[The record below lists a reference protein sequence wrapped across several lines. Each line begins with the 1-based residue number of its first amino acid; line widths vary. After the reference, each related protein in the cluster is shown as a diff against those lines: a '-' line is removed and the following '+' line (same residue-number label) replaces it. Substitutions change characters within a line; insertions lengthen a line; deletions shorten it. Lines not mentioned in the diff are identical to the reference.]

1 MREAGDWAE
10 RKRDKN
16 EGDRRCAMKVLR
28 KKVLAAAALSAAMLF
43 SIAGSAAS
51 QAGTADDPAVLAAD
65 RDFEQAIVKSD
76 AAAMGKLLDSDF
88 QWIHANGKIE
98 SRAQV
103 LARMAELARRGEVIV
118 DAGYPFAG
126 KTDTR
131 RHDYGQAAVAQTDA
145 DRNHV
150 LRVWVKR
157 PAGWR
162 ALVYQEVQSLDAP
175 PKMTP
180 SAGKECQNP
189 CKSVPYTPKTETQR
203 AVIEAY
209 RGLETSAM
217 THDAADWD
225 AHTGEEFVAASSYSD
240 RLLDKPTR
248 MAELKRANMAGL
260 APTPLASA
268 TLFEFG
274 DAVVMRSRHV
284 PDQGKPLEVTR
295 VWVKRD
301 GKWVEVASYQ
311 TAVQGGAS

>member
-1 MREAGDWAE
+1 
-10 RKRDKN
+10 
-16 EGDRRCAMKVLR
+16 MKVLR

-43 SIAGSAAS
+43 SIVGFSARPAAE
-51 QAGTADDPAVLAAD
+51 QAGTANAISPNPAVLAAD
-65 RDFEQAIVKSD
+65 RDFTQAAAKSD
-76 AAAMGKLLDSDF
+76 AAALGKLLDTDF
-88 QWIHANGKIE
+88 VWIDASGKKAN
-98 SRAQV
+98 RAQV
-103 LARMAELARRGEVIV
+103 LGSVPKLIINRQAPEN
-118 DAGYPFAG
+118 
-126 KTDTR
+126 
-131 RHDYGQAAVAQTDA
+131 RHDYDYGQVGVVETDSGKL
-145 DRNHV
+145 HV

-180 SAGKECQNP
+180 SSSKECQNP

-311 TAVQGGAS
+311 TAVQGGGAS

>member
-1 MREAGDWAE
+1 
-10 RKRDKN
+10 
-16 EGDRRCAMKVLR
+16 MKVLR
-28 KKVLAAAALSAAMLF
+28 KKVLAAAALSAAVLF
-43 SIAGSAAS
+43 SIVVSAAG
-51 QAGTADDPAVLAAD
+51 QAGTANAIGPNPAVLAAD
-65 RDFEQAIVKSD
+65 RDFTQAVAKSD
-76 AAAMGKLLDSDF
+76 GVALGKLLDADF
-88 QWIHANGKIE
+88 LWIDVNGKTAH
-98 SRAQV
+98 RAQV
-103 LARMAELARRGEVIV
+103 LGSVPKSIINTRGPE
-118 DAGYPFAG
+118 Y
-126 KTDTR
+126 
-131 RHDYGQAAVAQTDA
+131 RHDFDYGQVGVVTTD
-145 DRNHV
+145 DGKMHV

-180 SAGKECQNP
+180 SASKECQNP
-189 CKSVPYTPKTETQR
+189 CKSVPYAPKSETQR

>member
-1 MREAGDWAE
+1 
-10 RKRDKN
+10 
-16 EGDRRCAMKVLR
+16 MKVLR
-28 KKVLAAAALSAAMLF
+28 KKVLAAAALSAAMILF
-43 SIAGSAAS
+43 MLGPGARPAA
-51 QAGTADDPAVLAAD
+51 AADDPAVLAAD
-65 RDFEQAIVKSD
+65 RDFVQAAAKSD
-76 AAAMGKLLDSDF
+76 AAALGKLLDTDF
-88 QWIHANGKIE
+88 VWIDASGKKAN
-98 SRAQV
+98 RAQV
-103 LARMAELARRGEVIV
+103 LGSVPKLIINRQAPEN
-118 DAGYPFAG
+118 
-126 KTDTR
+126 
-131 RHDYGQAAVAQTDA
+131 RHDYDYGQVGVVETDSA
-145 DRNHV
+145 RLHV
-150 LRVWVKR
+150 MRVWVKR

-162 ALVYQEVQSLDAP
+162 ALVYQEVQSLDGP

-180 SAGKECQNP
+180 SSSKECENP
-189 CKSVPYTPKTETQR
+189 CKSVPYTPKTKTQR

-274 DAVVMRSRHV
+274 DAVVMRSRHA

-311 TAVQGGAS
+311 TAVQGGGAS